1 MENTDVRENR
11 QDKKKKAEK
20 TSEQLDYRMPI
31 YLQLREIIR
40 NRIEDG
46 EYLPGTAIPSE
57 NSLAGTFGINRL
69 TVRNAVEALVNEG
82 VLQRVQGKGVF
93 VVGEKY
99 EQTLEGYGEFVNTAS
114 SGHKSVSVKEQTK
127 VLRPAGNKYANY
139 FDIEP
144 EDSIFY
150 VKQFTTICSEP
161 LSTTEIF
168 LPEEVLP
175 EFEAVNSSVFSI
187 KDIFAFYGVS
197 IGSVQQTM
205 EIIEGLPK
213 MRKTLSAP
221 DGVALIMMSSDY
233 KDINGRAIA
242 FTRSFIRSDKSS
254 FRIKMRG

>member
-1 MENTDVRENR
+1 MDNTEVRDNR
-11 QDKKKKAEK
+11 QDKKRKPEK
-20 TSEQLDYRMPI
+20 GSGQLDYRMPI

-57 NSLAGTFGINRL
+57 NSLADTFGINRL
-69 TVRNAVEALVNEG
+69 TVRNAVEALVNEDI
-82 VLQRVQGKGVF
+82 LQRVQGKGVF
-93 VVGEKY
+93 VVGDKY
-99 EQTLEGYGEFVNTAS
+99 EETLEGYGQFVNTAS
-114 SGHKSVSVKEQTK
+114 SGHNDVSVKEQTK
-127 VLRPAGNKYANY
+127 MFRPAGNKYANY

-150 VKQFTTICSEP
+150 VKQFTTIAGEP
-161 LSTTEIF
+161 LSTTEIY

-175 EFEAVNSSVFSI
+175 EFEAVNSSVFAI
-187 KDIFAFYGVS
+187 KDIFAFYGVQ

-213 MRKTLSAP
+213 IRKALSVP

-233 KDINGRAIA
+233 KDVNGRAIA

-254 FRIKMRG
+254 FRIKMHG